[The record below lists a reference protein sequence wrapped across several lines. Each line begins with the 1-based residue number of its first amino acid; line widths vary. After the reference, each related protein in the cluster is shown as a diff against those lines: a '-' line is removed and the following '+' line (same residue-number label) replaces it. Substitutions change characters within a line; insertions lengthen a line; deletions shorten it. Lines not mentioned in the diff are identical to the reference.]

1 MRPGALL
8 RLYFIYICIYIYMY
22 LYTSP
27 PDPFIHQFHPIPIP
41 SRLTSARYPATR
53 TNTSTSTMTRQI
65 LPVASPVPSY
75 WLTPAHALADERSTT
90 SLPAH
95 ADVAVVGAGMAGVM
109 CAYYT
114 LRGWDDDDA
123 RAAGPE
129 GGSGLDA
136 RREEETR
143 KEEGKR
149 SLLLVDARA
158 LCAGATGRNGG
169 HVKVQAAT
177 LAALPTEAER
187 NAFSA
192 YVHRVRRGIGELVRT
207 EGLEAACEFE
217 VRRSYDVFTSAEEL
231 ARVKSVVDA
240 AVAGGEA
247 WVKDVGYLNGDMA
260 EGITGIK
267 DAVGAFSVPAVSFWP
282 YRLVAGLLE
291 RMLVRWPNRLNVQMH
306 TPVLSLAD
314 NSEGNVLETTRG
326 RVRADKVVLATNAW
340 TAGLLP
346 QFKEAIIPIRGMASH
361 HSPAVPI
368 HPHLANTYNIRYA
381 GKGVDYLNPRPDG
394 GIVVGGGAW
403 MFSSDQRAWYDNF
416 DDSYPFSEKV
426 QEYWS
431 GYMQKDFLGWEDSKA
446 VADAVWVGIMGRTPD
461 GQPHVGR
468 VPGSQSR
475 WLMAGFNGG
484 GMSII
489 CTAAQA
495 VAAMVRTDVGF
506 DEVAGEFG
514 LLEGFKPSA
523 DRLQPEDRK

>member
-1 MRPGALL
+1 MS
-8 RLYFIYICIYIYMY
+8 IYICICVYTS
-22 LYTSP
+22 TSP
-27 PDPFIHQFHPIPIP
+27 PDSFIHPFHPIPTIP
-41 SRLTSARYPATR
+41 SHLTSARDPT
-53 TNTSTSTMTRQI
+53 TNTTTTSTMTRQI
-65 LPVASPVPSY
+65 LPVPSPIPSY
-75 WLTPAHALADERSTT
+75 WLKPAHTLADERSTA

-114 LRGWDDDDA
+114 LRGWDHDDDA
-123 RAAGPE
+123 RAARGE
-129 GGSGLDA
+129 AGSGLDA
-136 RREEETR
+136 RRGVER
-143 KEEGKR
+143 KEEGTR

-169 HVKVQAAT
+169 HVKVQTAT

-187 NAFSA
+187 NALSA
-192 YVHRVRRGIGELVRT
+192 YVGRVRRGLGELVRA

-217 VRRSYDVFTSAEEL
+217 IRRSYDVFTSAEEL
-231 ARVKSVVDA
+231 ARVKSVVDV

-247 WVKDVGYLNGDMA
+247 WVEDVWYLNADIA

-267 DAVGAFSVPAVSFWP
+267 GAVGAFSVPAVSFWP

-291 RMLVRWPNRLNVQMH
+291 RMLVRWPTRLNVQMH

-314 NSEGNVLETTRG
+314 NTEGNVLETFRG
-326 RVRADKVVLATNAW
+326 RIRADKVVLATNAW

-346 QFKEAIIPIRGMASH
+346 QFKEAIIPVRGMASH

-368 HPHLANTYNIRYA
+368 HPHLSNTYNIAYA

-403 MFSSDQRAWYDNF
+403 MFSSDRNTWYDNF
-416 DDSYPFSEKV
+416 DDSYPFSGKV

-431 GYMQKDFLGWEDSKA
+431 EYMQKNFLGWEGSKA
-446 VADAVWVGIMGRTPD
+446 VADVVWLGIMGRTPD
-461 GQPHVGR
+461 GQPHIGR

-475 WLMAGFNGG
+475 WLLAGFNGG

-495 VAAMVRTDVGF
+495 VAAMVRADVGF

-514 LLEGFKPSA
+514 LLEGFKPSD
-523 DRLQPEDRK
+523 DRLQPKGGR

>member
-1 MRPGALL
+1 
-8 RLYFIYICIYIYMY
+8 MY
-22 LYTSP
+22 LY
-27 PDPFIHQFHPIPIP
+27 IHISARFLYPSVSSHPIPFHPVLSHPIP
-41 SRLTSARYPATR
+41 SRLTSARYPATK
-53 TNTSTSTMTRQI
+53 TSTMTRQI

-75 WLTPAHALADERSTT
+75 WLTPAHALADERSTA

-114 LRGWDDDDA
+114 LRGWDEDDDDA
-123 RAAGPE
+123 RAAGGE
-129 GGSGLDA
+129 AGSELDT
-136 RREEETR
+136 RRGEETR

-192 YVHRVRRGIGELVRT
+192 YVHRVRRGLGELVRA

-267 DAVGAFSVPAVSFWP
+267 GAVGAFSVPAVSFWP

-291 RMLVRWPNRLNVQMH
+291 RMLVRWPDRLNVQMH

-314 NSEGNVLETTRG
+314 NAEGNVLETTRG

-368 HPHLANTYNIRYA
+368 HPHLANTYNIVYA
-381 GKGVDYLNPRPDG
+381 GKGADYLNPRPDG

-403 MFSSDQRAWYDNF
+403 MFSSDRSAWYNNF

-431 GYMQKDFLGWEDSKA
+431 GYMQKNFLGWEDSKA

-468 VPGSQSR
+468 VPGSQSK

-523 DRLQPEDRK
+523 DRLQPEDRR